1 MFRVGIIGSENSHA
15 TAFTKIFNASGQYP
29 DIQVVAIYGE
39 ETEASQKI
47 SETFHIPVLSPADML
62 GKVDAMMI
70 TSRNGQLH
78 PGYARPFI
86 EAGLPVFID
95 KPIANFSQD
104 AKDVVALARKN
115 GVPVMGGS
123 ALKLLKDTLELKA
136 LADAAKAAGQ
146 LRGGHVYAPVSMV
159 NDYGGFYFYSSH
171 LAETA
176 LTIFGYDPIAV
187 QAVKTRAGVSAI
199 LEYGDYAVSLSYAI
213 DAYHYGAT
221 VLTQDGATQKSIDIS
236 AGYEAE
242 AAHFAAMLR
251 TGKAPQCDRD
261 LCFPVNVLNAIE
273 LAYTEGG
280 RIVLTE

>member
-39 ETEASQKI
+39 ETEANQKI

-70 TSRNGQLH
+70 TSRNGQFH

-104 AKDVVALARKN
+104 AKDVVALAREN
-115 GVPVMGGS
+115 GAPVMGGS

-187 QAVKTRAGVSAI
+187 QAVKTKAGVSAI

-213 DAYHYGAT
+213 DTYHYGAT

-261 LCFPVNVLNAIE
+261 LCFPVTVLNAIE
-273 LAYTEGG
+273 MAYTEGG